1 MPPDLRV
8 GDRERA
14 AAAERLSAHHA
25 AGRLSV
31 DELERRLERAG
42 AAVFAHDLHAVEADL
57 PPAAARVPRAWPW
70 LPFAHGLYAVEA
82 DLRPATARVPRAWPW
97 LPFAFAL
104 LALGVAASLAVG
116 HPVAPLFLV
125 AALVLW
131 RRAACG

>member
-1 MPPDLRV
+1 MEPDLRV

-57 PPAAARVPRAWPW
+57 PSPERRAVARRSVAPAWPL
-70 LPFAHGLYAVEA
+70 LPFALI
-82 DLRPATARVPRAWPW
+82 
-97 LPFAFAL
+97 
-104 LALGVAASLAVG
+104 ALGVAASIAVG
-116 HPVAPLFLV
+116 HPIAPLFLV
-125 AALVLW
+125 AILLLW
-131 RRAACG
+131 RRAACA

>member
-1 MPPDLRV
+1 MSNLDRMAPDLRV

-42 AAVFAHDLHAVEADL
+42 AAVFAHDLYAVEADL
-57 PPAAARVPRAWPW
+57 PPVAAAVPRAWSW
-70 LPFAHGLYAVEA
+70 LPVAA
-82 DLRPATARVPRAWPW
+82 
-97 LPFAFAL
+97 AL
-104 LALGVAASLAVG
+104 VALGVAASVAAG

-125 AALVLW
+125 AIFLLW
-131 RRAACG
+131 RRSACT